1 MKEHKKISNIA
12 GTNYRSPIKKIGIK
26 LMSDFTT
33 VTWIQEN
40 NRSFLKEKNFRF
52 ILSQLTRVVLF
63 KCDRKISS

>member
-12 GTNYRSPIKKIGIK
+12 GTNYRSPIKTIGIK

-40 NRSFLKEKNFRF
+40 NRSFFEGKEF
-52 ILSQLTRVVLF
+52 
-63 KCDRKISS
+63 